1 MVKIGNHHGVWRSHE
16 KVSFNFAIEVS
27 YVYIWV
33 DKRSLKMPKMVL
45 KTLCLQSNS
54 VTRHDGSLSKGQKWF
69 ENSKIKWDISS
80 YFQRV
85 WIYLWI
91 SVASFSNDPFI
102 ETINSSYSWRNSIGV
117 VVSVSNARARV
128 TKTCQWK
135 IQKYEYDKKMQHFAK

>member
-1 MVKIGNHHGVWRSHE
+1 MFENHRKSLIQHCDRSELRLHLSGQ
-16 KVSFNFAIEVS
+16 KVIKNAKNGQF
-27 YVYIWV
+27 WQ
-33 DKRSLKMPKMVL
+33 VL

-54 VTRHDGSLSKGQKWF
+54 VTRHDRSISKGQKWF

-102 ETINSSYSWRNSIGV
+102 ETIHSSYSWRNSIGV
-117 VVSVSNARARV
+117 VISISNAGARV

-135 IQKYEYDKKMQHFAK
+135 IQKYEYDKKIQHFAK